1 MNAFSK
7 HRKKRRIKQ
16 SHYIKSKRME
26 NIELSQTDTESETD
40 LSECSISYD
49 QPQNEILKQS
59 YSV

>member
-1 MNAFSK
+1 
-7 HRKKRRIKQ
+7 
-16 SHYIKSKRME
+16 ME

-59 YSV
+59 YSVWH